1 MEFRLN
7 MSNPFIAVR
16 DTNRK
21 RIRGLWQRGD
31 KYYLQVRVPGESAP
45 RKFPLDAITLSEA
58 KAAAELRRTELRKGN
73 VPTRGHKPGFSDFAE
88 KYLQVLEKSER
99 PVKVAR
105 TIREERRILE
115 KWKGALLNTRIDKVT
130 KAQIAAYRDTRS
142 VEGMSPRTINIH
154 LSILRN
160 VFAKAVADEII
171 EKLPP
176 FGRFKNSEAQ
186 APSRP
191 RLSDEE
197 FELLCR
203 ASLEESGRNGQLLHD
218 LLRFL
223 GYSGARK
230 TEAQHMLWRDVN
242 FNAGLITFRNSK
254 GGATRSM
261 DMNPS
266 LKQHLSDMWERRDP
280 ESSYLFPSPERG
292 SRDEPVSNLVEAFN
306 RAIASTG
313 LNGFAKMEAQ
323 GDSRLKKRVR
333 LGFHDLR
340 RYFATRV
347 MELGADPQTVSRW
360 IGHKDGGILLLK
372 TYAQVRTEHR
382 AAMAARLDLSV
393 QLPKDQKPKPTKRR
407 EKKTHGKNN
416 PAQLALTATKPA
428 NGNAQN
434 PRSQPC

>member
-1 MEFRLN
+1 
-7 MSNPFIAVR
+7 MSNPFLAVR

-21 RIRGLWQRGD
+21 RIRGLWQRGT

-45 RKFPLDAITLSEA
+45 RKFPLEATSLSEA
-58 KAAAELRRTELRKGN
+58 KAALESRRTALRQGN
-73 VPTRGHKPGFSDFAE
+73 VPTRGHKPGFSDLAE

-99 PVKVAR
+99 PGKAAR
-105 TIREERRILE
+105 TIQEERRILE
-115 KWKGALLNTRIDKVT
+115 KWKVALCNTRIDQIT
-130 KAQIAAYRDTRS
+130 KAQIAAYRDARQ
-142 VEGMSPRTINIH
+142 VEGLAPRTINIH

-160 VFAKAVADEII
+160 VFAKALDDEII

-191 RLSDEE
+191 RLTDEE
-197 FELLCR
+197 FEMLCR
-203 ASLEESGRNGQLLHD
+203 AALEKSGRNSQLMHD

-230 TEAQHMLWRDVN
+230 TEAQHMLWKDVN
-242 FNAGLITFRNSK
+242 FKGGLITFRSTK
-254 GGATRSM
+254 GGVTRSM
-261 DMNPS
+261 DMNPA
-266 LKQHLSDMWERRDP
+266 LKKHLADMWERRDP

-306 RAIASTG
+306 RATESTG
-313 LNGFAKMEAQ
+313 LNRFAKMEAQ
-323 GDSRLKKRVR
+323 TDSRLKKRVR

-372 TYAQVRTEHR
+372 TYASVRTEHR
-382 AAMAARLDLSV
+382 AAMAAKLDLSV
-393 QLPKDQKPKPTKRR
+393 QLPKDQKPKQPKLKR
-407 EKKTHGKNN
+407 KQVHGKK
-416 PAQLALTATKPA
+416 KPSSVQSK
-428 NGNAQN
+428 G
-434 PRSQPC
+434 